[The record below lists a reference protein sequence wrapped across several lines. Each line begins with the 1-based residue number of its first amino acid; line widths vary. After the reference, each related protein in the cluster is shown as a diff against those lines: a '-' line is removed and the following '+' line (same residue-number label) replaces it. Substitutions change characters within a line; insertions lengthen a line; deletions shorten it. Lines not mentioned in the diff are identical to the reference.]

1 MQKVQVL
8 NTLKHMPEE
17 FPLADLIDRLLLV
30 EQVTE
35 GLRQV
40 ASGQVN
46 TTAQAKQK
54 LSKWLK

>member
-17 FPLADLIDRLLLV
+17 FPLADLIDRLLLA

-40 ASGQVN
+40 VSGQVN